1 MQKMTH
7 RLTEELR
14 RLSFDNHDN
23 CISCGYKFK
32 EGDTS
37 HLGYG
42 ESDNPL
48 YVCDSCSSQLK
59 ETAVRYYFSPRP
71 YEIPSNKSKLWR
83 YMDFAKYVSLLS
95 TSALYFARAD
105 TFNDI
110 FEGAKGLKKNKS
122 NWDDQLL
129 SFFKMAIKNPPEGY
143 ECKDSKEEIEKKA
156 YKLLQDF
163 ESGSETSRRHTFINC
178 WHENE
183 HESEAM
189 WRLYSSFLDN
199 AVAVKTSYKNLY
211 LALGRDLSISIGRV
225 KYINLQK
232 NFVDVHN
239 PFWRKRK
246 SFEHEKEVRALIY
259 DRESDSKGKVLP
271 CDLSLLIE
279 EVFVSPSAPQ
289 WFVDVVNDVNH
300 KYGLSVEVSPSE
312 LNEEPFF

>member
-1 MQKMTH
+1 
-7 RLTEELR
+7 
-14 RLSFDNHDN
+14 
-23 CISCGYKFK
+23 
-32 EGDTS
+32 
-37 HLGYG
+37 
-42 ESDNPL
+42 
-48 YVCDSCSSQLK
+48 
-59 ETAVRYYFSPRP
+59 
-71 YEIPSNKSKLWR
+71 
-83 YMDFAKYVSLLS
+83 MDFAKYVSLLS

-105 TFNDI
+105 TFNDT

-122 NWDDQLL
+122 SWDEQLL
-129 SFFKMAIKNPPEGY
+129 SFFKRSIKYLPEGKISEY
-143 ECKDSKEEIEKKA
+143 SDDEIEKKA
-156 YKLLQDF
+156 HKLLQDF
-163 ESGSETSRRHTFINC
+163 ETGSETSRRHTFINC

-189 WRLYSSFLDN
+189 WRLYSSFMDN

-232 NFVDVHN
+232 NFVNVHV

-246 SFEHEKEVRALIY
+246 SFEHEKEVRAMIY

-289 WFVDVVNDVNH
+289 WFVDVVNGVNH
-300 KYGLSVEVSPSE
+300 KYGLGVEVSPSE